1 MAAAALLRR
10 VPVVRAP
17 ASTLIAAR
25 AISNSTAPLTIE
37 TSVPFTS
44 HIVDP
49 PSRDVTTTPA
59 EILTFFHDMSVMR
72 RMEIAADSLYK
83 AKLIRGFCHL
93 YDGQEA
99 VAVGMEAAITRS
111 DSIITAYRDHCI
123 YLARGGDLVSTFAE
137 LMGRQAG
144 CSRGKGGSMHF
155 YKKDANFYGG
165 HGIVGAQVPLGCG
178 LAFAQKYRKEESA
191 TFALYGDGAANQGQL
206 FEALNIS
213 ALWKLP
219 AILVC
224 ENNHYGMGTAE
235 WRAAKSPAYYKRGD
249 YVPGLKVD
257 GMDVLAVKQACKFA
271 KEHAIA
277 NGPIV
282 LEMDTY
288 RYHGHSMSDPG
299 STYRTRD
306 EISGVRQERDPIER
320 VRKLI
325 LAHDLATPAE
335 LKDMEKEIRKEVDD
349 AIAKAKESPMPDT
362 SELFTNVYVKGFGVE
377 SFGADRKELTAE
389 CRSGRSTDGRSA
401 FARGLVVSPAES
413 LTPPLRRL
421 VQAYSRVP
429 EWPFN
434 RRPIGV
440 RPWTRRLAGRV
451 ADAPV
456 TPSRPSSVSC
466 LSKNFSGG
474 DAHPSSSGNI
484 MARRTFQWPAMPADT
499 PNQGWPW
506 LDSALT
512 PHLLGTTSACARASA
527 WGCMVAPGRVD
538 VDSVLAGVCG
548 RASGH
553 AGACG
558 RASACSVLADSARPG
573 SAPSACAS
581 APVPS
586 TSA

>member
-10 VPVVRAP
+10 LPASRAP
-17 ASTLIAAR
+17 ASAALVAAR
-25 AISNSTAPLTIE
+25 SISDSTAALTIE

-44 HIVDP
+44 HLVDP
-49 PSRDVTTTPA
+49 PSRDVTTSPA
-59 EILTFFHDMSVMR
+59 ELLTFFRDMSVMR

-99 VAVGMEAAITRS
+99 VAVGMEAAITRG
-111 DSIITAYRDHCI
+111 DSIITAYRDHCT
-123 YLARGGDLVSTFAE
+123 YLARGGDLVSAFSE
-137 LMGRQAG
+137 LMGREGG

-178 LAFAQKYRKEESA
+178 LAFAQKYKKEDTA

-257 GMDVLAVKQACKFA
+257 GMDVLAVKQACRFA
-271 KEHAIA
+271 KDHAVA

-299 STYRTRD
+299 STYRSRD

-325 LAHDLATPAE
+325 LAHDLATAAE
-335 LKDMEKEIRKEVDD
+335 LKDMEKEIRKQVDE
-349 AIAKAKESPMPDT
+349 AIAKAKESSMPDT
-362 SELFTNVYVKGFGVE
+362 SELFTNVYKKGFGVE
-377 SFGADRKELTAE
+377 SFGPDRKEL
-389 CRSGRSTDGRSA
+389 
-401 FARGLVVSPAES
+401 
-413 LTPPLRRL
+413 
-421 VQAYSRVP
+421 
-429 EWPFN
+429 
-434 RRPIGV
+434 
-440 RPWTRRLAGRV
+440 
-451 ADAPV
+451 
-456 TPSRPSSVSC
+456 
-466 LSKNFSGG
+466 
-474 DAHPSSSGNI
+474 
-484 MARRTFQWPAMPADT
+484 
-499 PNQGWPW
+499 
-506 LDSALT
+506 
-512 PHLLGTTSACARASA
+512 RATL
-527 WGCMVAPGRVD
+527 P
-538 VDSVLAGVCG
+538 
-548 RASGH
+548 
-553 AGACG
+553 
-558 RASACSVLADSARPG
+558 
-573 SAPSACAS
+573 
-581 APVPS
+581 
-586 TSA
+586 